1 MTPWTAAHQAPL
13 SVELCRQEYWSRLPW
28 LSSGILPDPGI
39 KPKSPVLAVR
49 FFATEPPGKPSR
61 FLVSSFKVSRI
72 EGKPGVLRFLGLQRV
87 RHNLETE
94 QQTMCPLKDDGE
106 LQKVLFKVLLL
117 PKFYQRQSID
127 FNLNVN
133 LKCAGDQPRLIQGIL
148 SGDGVGEDQETI
160 A

>member
-1 MTPWTAAHQAPL
+1 MVRKHHWLKGHEFLWTL
-13 SVELCRQEYWSRLPW
+13 RDS
-28 LSSGILPDPGI
+28 
-39 KPKSPVLAVR
+39 
-49 FFATEPPGKPSR
+49 
-61 FLVSSFKVSRI
+61 
-72 EGKPGVLRFLGLQRV
+72 EGQPGVLQSMGSQRV

-133 LKCAGDQPRLIQGIL
+133 LKWSENHSVVWDSVTHGLPGSSVQGIL
-148 SGDGVGEDQETI
+148 QARILEWVTMPFSRGSSQPRDLTQVSHI
-160 A
+160 AGRFCFNIWATWECKSNFF

>member
-1 MTPWTAAHQAPL
+1 
-13 SVELCRQEYWSRLPW
+13 
-28 LSSGILPDPGI
+28 
-39 KPKSPVLAVR
+39 
-49 FFATEPPGKPSR
+49 
-61 FLVSSFKVSRI
+61 
-72 EGKPGVLRFLGLQRV
+72 
-87 RHNLETE
+87 
-94 QQTMCPLKDDGE
+94 MCPLKDDGE